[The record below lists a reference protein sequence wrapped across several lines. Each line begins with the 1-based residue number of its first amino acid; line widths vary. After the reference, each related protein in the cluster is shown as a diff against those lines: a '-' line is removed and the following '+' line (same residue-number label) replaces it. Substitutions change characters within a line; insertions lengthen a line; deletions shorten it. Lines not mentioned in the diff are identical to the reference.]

1 MAGADDMMADHA
13 GGLSDDN
20 QLATFRIGDEL
31 FGLGISTI
39 REIVRY
45 PEITSVPR
53 SPDYLTGLAN
63 MRGNVLPVIDAR
75 IRLGMTAVKPTD
87 ATRVLVIDHGGTATG
102 LIVDMVC
109 GVISLEHVEKE
120 SPPPLLDVANGSGV
134 DARYVR
140 SVVKV
145 DGGRKII
152 MEIDAEALCLTE
164 LGRGNVSS
172 DTRSSSA
179 AATDSE
185 SSVQKHAEIQLVTF
199 LVARE
204 EYGFPIESVREVLR
218 IGKITEVPD
227 VAPYLL
233 GILSI
238 RNALLPVVDIRRLF
252 GLPGRVE
259 DLSHELDEV
268 NRFAQHLSTAFA
280 QHLSRG
286 AAWTADSTAGA
297 VREWFDTLHTSSEVL
312 GRQFLLLRLLCQKLL
327 GAINIVRREQGRH
340 VTPETVTRVLAETQ
354 SLSEQIAL
362 RVSECKSVLAHEIQE
377 DQRILVI
384 EVGRMPVGILVDRMQ
399 QVIRLPEE
407 IIEQTPALLHS
418 QNAATLKGI
427 VKLDNGKRLVMLINQ
442 DTMLQCED
450 LEELGDGSYGMD
462 LDAEAALANAKT
474 EDSLQLVTF
483 RLGEEEFG
491 LSIDEVQE
499 INRLDGIT
507 AVPRAP
513 AFVEGVMNLRGNVIP
528 AIDLRK
534 RFGLPSM
541 THDESTRVIIV
552 NMNGKLTGFI
562 VDSVSEVFR
571 LDRRSIELPPEV
583 IRTNLNMDFIRG
595 ICKASNNK
603 MVVLIEVSKILAGH
617 EQELLNASLGS
628 VAPAVS
634 AKPTPPKPPIPSI
647 PATPPETVTAVPA
660 EEPAVSEAPQTER
673 HDTPP
678 TVQIVP
684 IVPTAQIVPT
694 APIVSEVPATP
705 STSDIPDIPDIPA
718 TPEISECTEIPGIL
732 DVSDVP
738 EVPEETP
745 AAEAALEMPVTSSKK
760 KLKRAF

>member
-1 MAGADDMMADHA
+1 MAGADDITADRTDS
-13 GGLSDDN
+13 LSDDN

-53 SPDYLTGLAN
+53 SPEYLTGLAN

-75 IRLGMTAVKPTD
+75 IRLGMKAVEPTD

-120 SPPPLLDVANGSGV
+120 SPPPLLDSANGSGV
-134 DARYVR
+134 DTRYVK
-140 SVVKV
+140 SVVKA

-164 LGRGNVSS
+164 LGRGSVSS
-172 DTRSSSA
+172 DARSSSA
-179 AATDSE
+179 ATAGSE
-185 SSVQKHAEIQLVTF
+185 PSMQQHAEIQLVTF

-268 NRFAQHLSTAFA
+268 NRFTRHLCAAFG

-286 AAWTADSTAGA
+286 AAWTADSTVGA

-327 GAINIVRREQGRH
+327 GGITAVRREQGRH
-340 VTPETVTRVLAETQ
+340 ATPETITRVLDEMQ

-407 IIEQTPALLHS
+407 IIEQTPVLLHS

-442 DTMLQCED
+442 DTMLRCEE
-450 LEELGDGSYGMD
+450 LEELGNGTYSIDS
-462 LDAEAALANAKT
+462 DAELVVANAKA

-507 AVPRAP
+507 TVPRTP
-513 AFVEGVMNLRGNVIP
+513 DFVEGVMNLRGNVIP

-534 RFGLPSM
+534 RFGLPAVE
-541 THDESTRVIIV
+541 HDESTRVIIV

-571 LDRRSIELPPEV
+571 LDRNAIEPPPEV
-583 IRTNLNMDFIRG
+583 IRTDLNMDFIKG
-595 ICKASNNK
+595 ICKGGGK
-603 MVVLIEVSKILAGH
+603 MVVLIEISKILAGH

-628 VAPAVS
+628 VKAPAAVV
-634 AKPTPPKPPIPSI
+634 PVTPPNPVVPS
-647 PATPPETVTAVPA
+647 ETVAPVVA
-660 EEPAVSEAPQTER
+660 DEPVVSETPQ
-673 HDTPP
+673 
-678 TVQIVP
+678 
-684 IVPTAQIVPT
+684 
-694 APIVSEVPATP
+694 S
-705 STSDIPDIPDIPA
+705 
-718 TPEISECTEIPGIL
+718 EIPQPPV
-732 DVSDVP
+732 VSDVP
-738 EVPEETP
+738 EIPDVPETLNVPDVPDVPETP
-745 AAEAALEMPVTSSKK
+745 DVPNTPEVPEISEGTPAVTESDTTLETPVTPPKK